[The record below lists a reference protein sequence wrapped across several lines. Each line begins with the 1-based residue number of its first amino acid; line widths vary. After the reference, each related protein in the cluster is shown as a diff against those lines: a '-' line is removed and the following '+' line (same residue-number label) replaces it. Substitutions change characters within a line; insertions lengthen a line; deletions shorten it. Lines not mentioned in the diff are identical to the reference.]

1 MSTYPTYTEFAACL
15 GTSFAVQAAVD
26 TPVIIE
32 LTKATPSS
40 PPNRPD
46 KPALRQE
53 PFHLLFKGPLQ
64 VCLSQQT
71 YELQH
76 DTLGS
81 LLIFLVPV
89 DQDQEGFYYEAVFT

>member
-1 MSTYPTYTEFAACL
+1 MSTYPTHTEFAECL
-15 GTSFAVQAAVD
+15 GTSFAVQGDFAPPM
-26 TPVIIE
+26 TIE

-40 PPNRPD
+40 PPNRSD

-53 PFHLLFKGPLQ
+53 PFRLLFKGPLQ
-64 VCLSQQT
+64 VCLPQQT
-71 YELQH
+71 YELKH

-89 DQDQEGFYYEAVFT
+89 DQDQEGVYYEAVFT